1 MLEALQKLLENNV
14 VSEEIKTE
22 IEESWNQKVKENK
35 LAVTSELREEFA
47 KKYEHDKSTMVEAI
61 ESMLEER
68 LEAEMAELKE
78 DRDQLAETKAKYAI
92 AMRENATVL
101 RKFVTV
107 QLAKEIKD
115 LHEDQKLMAQNFAK
129 LEEFIV
135 ESLAKEISEFY
146 EDKKDLAETKVR
158 LIREGKAHFNK
169 VKKSFIER
177 SAKLVAETV
186 KTRVQSELTQ
196 LKEDIHAAR
205 KNDFGRKI
213 FEAVAEEYQ
222 SSYLNTKSETA
233 KLMKVLSSKDKQ
245 LGEARAFA
253 SKAKKLVE
261 SAASEKKQLVESQTR
276 ANTIS
281 ELVSP
286 LSTSQREI
294 MVDLL
299 ESVQTIRLRASFDKY
314 LPSVLN
320 EGKRQSSAKQKAPLN
335 EGTEVTGNRKPTTT
349 TTNDSSRSEN
359 VVDLRRLAGI

>member
-1 MLEALQKLLENNV
+1 MLKALQQLLESNV
-14 VSEEIKTE
+14 VSEEVKAE

-61 ESMLEER
+61 ESMLQER
-68 LEAEMAELKE
+68 LEAEMSELKE

-101 RKFVTV
+101 RKFVTA
-107 QLAKEIKD
+107 QLAEEIKD

-169 VKKSFIER
+169 VKKTFIER

-186 KTRVQSELTQ
+186 KSRVQSELTQ

-233 KLMKVLSSKDKQ
+233 KLMKVLSTKDKQ

-253 SKAKKLVE
+253 SKAKRLVE
-261 SAASEKKQLVESQTR
+261 SSAAEKKQIVESHMR
-276 ANTIS
+276 KDTIS

-286 LSTSQREI
+286 LNTSQREI
-294 MVDLL
+294 MNDLL
-299 ESVQTIRLRASFDKY
+299 ESVQTGKLRASFEKY

-320 EGKRQSSAKQKAPLN
+320 EGSNKVRQKNQLN
-335 EGTEVTGNRKPTTT
+335 EGVELTGNRNTTT
-349 TTNDSSRSEN
+349 TTIDDSSRSEN